1 MPSQPV
7 SQDDGHTLD
16 TPNWIAG
23 IFRSLDIEECSAAI
37 TNETRLWSGWD
48 RVSLLLRTGDKL
60 RLKSVSGVQSIDPRS
75 STTQMLEEI
84 AKSCWNSG
92 EVLDSNADDPSNDCR
107 SYHERCRT
115 QRVVVLPIRSHAQ
128 DHSSEMIGVLVFD
141 QFEKNAPLA
150 RSVSDLKEGTPL
162 IRTALTHAL
171 NHSRLQQGF
180 VARLRSSW
188 TRGRLTRSLLV
199 LGTIAFALLL
209 LTTVPTEL
217 VIYGN
222 GVLRPDRQRDVFA
235 GANGYIDNVLVT
247 TGVDVDV
254 DTKLIELKS
263 PELQMS
269 LSELRG
275 ELATT
280 SQQIDDLETLRT
292 DPQSSS
298 RERNRMHDLAARRE
312 ELKALEQNIRTQIKS
327 LEEQQFALTLRS
339 PIRGTVLT
347 PDLNS
352 KLPVGRPVQ
361 RTDRLLR
368 VADLKG
374 PWIVELYVDQ
384 RDSGPV
390 IEAVNSDQISIA
402 IVTADA
408 PNESFTATLQSIAP
422 AMTVRT
428 GRGVSLEMQATIDE
442 DLDPGIRPGSS
453 VQCRIFCGHRSIGRV
468 WFRRMIDKLSAWWN
482 LRKS

>member
-7 SQDDGHTLD
+7 AQDDGHRLD

-23 IFRSLDIEECSAAI
+23 IYRSLDVEECSAAT

-48 RVSLLLRTGDKL
+48 RVSLLLRAGDKL

-75 STTQMLEEI
+75 STTQLLEEI
-84 AKSCWNSG
+84 AKVSWDSG
-92 EVLDSNADDPSNDCR
+92 DVLDSKADDPSDECR

-115 QRVVVLPIRSHAQ
+115 QRVVVLPIYNQVNDPSPAL
-128 DHSSEMIGVLVFD
+128 IGVLVFD
-141 QFEKNAPLA
+141 QFEENAALA
-150 RSVSDLKEGTPL
+150 RSVSDLKEGLPL

-180 VARLRSSW
+180 LSRLRSSW
-188 TRGRLTRSLLV
+188 TQGRATRALIV
-199 LGTIAFALLL
+199 LCTIALAFLLL
-209 LTTVPTEL
+209 ATVPTEL

-222 GVLRPDRQRDVFA
+222 GVLLPDHQRDVFA
-235 GANGYIDNVLVT
+235 GTNGFIDGVFVT
-247 TGVDVDV
+247 TGANVEVDA
-254 DTKLIELKS
+254 KLIELKS

-280 SQQIDDLETLRT
+280 SQKIQDLETLRT
-292 DPQSSS
+292 DPQASS
-298 RERNRMHDLAARRE
+298 RERNRIHDLAARRE

-327 LEEQQFALTLRS
+327 LEDQQTALTLRS

-352 KLPVGRPVQ
+352 TLPVGRPVQ

-368 VADLKG
+368 VADLEG
-374 PWIVELYVDQ
+374 PWIVDLYVDQ
-384 RDSGPV
+384 RDAGPV
-390 IEAVNSDQISIA
+390 LDAVNNDQISIA

-408 PNESFTATLQSIAP
+408 PNESFAATLKSIAP
-422 AMTVRT
+422 AMTVKT
-428 GRGVSLEMQATIDE
+428 GRGVSLEMQASIDA

-453 VQCRIFCGHRSIGRV
+453 VQCRISCGHRSIGRV
-468 WFRRMIDKLSAWWN
+468 WFRRMIDKLSTWWN